1 MILVLLD
8 FVILG
13 KQGNLKSIW
22 IMYLWEAVIAA
33 CQTVPPPYI
42 LLQVNFYETILF
54 ILIWPII
61 CYWFFLKIQG
71 NCFNA
76 LCLENEEIST
86 IDL

>member
-42 LLQVNFYETILF
+42 LLQVNFYETILLF
-54 ILIWPII
+54 LIDPQFEVIDFSWK
-61 CYWFFLKIQG
+61 FK
-71 NCFNA
+71 A
-76 LCLENEEIST
+76 ISST
-86 IDL
+86 PSV